1 MIGRGDKEFRV
12 EGIQVCNFS
21 TEKLVLLGTV
31 CIKQLM
37 NLIFLTC
44 NAEIIK
50 LEQPELK
57 WCLFWTKNQKVVFKF
72 CPLGAYFKF
81 YN

>member
-12 EGIQVCNFS
+12 EGIQVCSFS

-37 NLIFLTC
+37 NLIFLTR
-44 NAEIIK
+44 NGEII
-50 LEQPELK
+50 
-57 WCLFWTKNQKVVFKF
+57 
-72 CPLGAYFKF
+72 
-81 YN
+81 